1 MTPTPSYSNFRLKIN
16 TSLRRLYAPN
26 RFNALKSTSPYSR
39 DAILLVISVCL
50 RLLFSASSLAAEIQI
65 NWIRTNLF
73 TTGLYVGVPAIGP
86 SGTLY
91 VPSHGTLMALSPDN
105 RGLWGY
111 SMDFP
116 ETASVAKSGRIYITS
131 LNSGGLVVLD
141 RDGHLLWT
149 NKNVA
154 GPLALGADDSAYGNI
169 GSQLVAF
176 DPNGNEKWRFDSG
189 VLPAIGP
196 QDIIYVTENGSGG
209 ASAVLAISSA
219 GKLLFTIKTGPT
231 PRIAIGNSGILYVTT
246 ESGVFAYYPDGKEK
260 WHTKFPLPATGRP
273 VLDEAENIYFFGSDT
288 KLYALERNGY
298 LKWVTP
304 LEDRPLYT
312 PVVTENGTVI
322 LATESG
328 LLLALSSSGEIL
340 LRFRGEGKLFHGPA
354 LGPNG
359 AIYFSVQSGDNAVN
373 VRSKLYCLN
382 GIVPPAKTWSSDR
395 GNAANTARVSR
406 NFWQSRGS
414 SVDLNTEVGLRYS
427 VQVSPDFKS
436 WAELTTF
443 VSTSD
448 SKNFRIDREPA
459 FRSLFYRST
468 VSGP

>member
-1 MTPTPSYSNFRLKIN
+1 
-16 TSLRRLYAPN
+16 
-26 RFNALKSTSPYSR
+26 
-39 DAILLVISVCL
+39 
-50 RLLFSASSLAAEIQI
+50 
-65 NWIRTNLF
+65 
-73 TTGLYVGVPAIGP
+73 
-86 SGTLY
+86 
-91 VPSHGTLMALSPDN
+91 
-105 RGLWGY
+105 
-111 SMDFP
+111 MDFP

-231 PRIAIGNSGILYVTT
+231 PRIAIGNSGVLYVST
-246 ESGVFAYYPDGKEK
+246 ESGLFAYYPDGKEK
-260 WHTKFPLPATGRP
+260 WHTKFPLSLGGKPI
-273 VLDEAENIYFFGSDT
+273 LDEAENIYIVGSGT
-288 KLYALERNGY
+288 NLYALERNGY

-304 LEDRPLYT
+304 IEDRALYT

-322 LATESG
+322 VATESG
-328 LLLALSSSGEIL
+328 LVLAVNSAGEFL
-340 LRFRGEGKLFHGPA
+340 WRFRAEGKLFRGPA

-359 AIYFSVQSGDNAVN
+359 AIYFSVYSGDNAVN
-373 VRSKLYCLN
+373 VRGKLYSLK
-382 GIVPPAKTWSSDR
+382 GSEPPAKTWSSEK
-395 GNAANTARVSR
+395 GNSANSARVSR
-406 NFWQSRGS
+406 SFWQSRGS

-436 WAELTTF
+436 WAELTNF

-448 SKNFRIDREPA
+448 LINFHIDRGPA
-459 FRSLFYRST
+459 FRSLFYKAT
-468 VSGP
+468 VSAP